1 MGNAIFSERVVCV
14 WLRFCGRCSLSGIM
28 QTATMATWQ
37 ETSTPGRAELLT
49 GWLWYSLEEMN
60 RTQRQQKPNDTR
72 RVGRMGLPVSCTGAH
87 WSLFTGGRAA
97 GCNQKKG
104 RENRKKNKDWH
115 RPYSPWQAAST
126 RLFSKIK
133 HSGLFSPALASSG
146 AYGPRVKNKD
156 NAHILSYI
164 MQNDPH
170 LICKFPE
177 ILLNTFCSERIHLN
191 LQLELSCIIN
201 EKRQFL
207 AAY

>member
-1 MGNAIFSERVVCV
+1 MQYSLSAWFCV

-37 ETSTPGRAELLT
+37 ETCTPGRAELLT
-49 GWLWYSLEEMN
+49 GWLWYSLDEMN
-60 RTQRQQKPNDTR
+60 QTQRQQKLNVW
-72 RVGRMGLPVSCTGAH
+72 RVRRMGLPVSCTGTC
-87 WSLFTGGRAA
+87 LPVAA
-97 GCNQKKG
+97 LPAVIKRRSGKQ
-104 RENRKKNKDWH
+104 KKNKDWH